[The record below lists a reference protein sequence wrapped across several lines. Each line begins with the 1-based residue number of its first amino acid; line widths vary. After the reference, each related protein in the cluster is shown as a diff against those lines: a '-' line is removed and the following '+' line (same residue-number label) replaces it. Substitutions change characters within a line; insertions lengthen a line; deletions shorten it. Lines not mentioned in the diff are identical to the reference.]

1 MNEKITGINILISFI
16 VAMTTSAIVFLCL
29 WNWFISPL
37 GVMELTFTHSL
48 GLIIFILWIKYDSSK
63 ESDITWKDIIEGLVL
78 KAFVLGLGFLTHYV
92 GI

>member
-1 MNEKITGINILISFI
+1 MKEKITGINVLILFI
-16 VAMTTSAIVFLCL
+16 VGMVTSTIVFLCL

-48 GLIIFILWIKYDSSK
+48 GLMIIIIWMKYDDSK
-63 ESDITWKDIIEGLVL
+63 EVTWDVVFESLVL
-78 KAFVLGLGFLTHYV
+78 KVFVFGLGFLTHSV